1 MQSRIKKGDIVRLKG
16 EAWVVVELN
25 SDGMWEVM
33 DEWQRLREIPVREEE
48 IEMVVANI
56 DDFESDDGIYDF
68 IQVYD
73 IINK

>member
-1 MQSRIKKGDIVRLKG
+1 MQSRIKKGDIVRIVN

-25 SDGMWEVM
+25 SDGLWEVM

>member
-25 SDGMWEVM
+25 SDGLWEVM